1 MYFLSM
7 KIDDNNS
14 GIPLMSEQHEDIA
27 VLVEQA
33 EDMFELL
40 TRHKSWDRWV
50 IGDDLENYKMSD
62 AAMNVIEK
70 KIIDFDWS
78 YVDKYDRAIRC
89 YITRNV

>member
-14 GIPLMSEQHEDIA
+14 GIPLMSESHEDMA
-27 VLVEQA
+27 ALVEQA
-33 EDMFELL
+33 ETMFEFL

-50 IGDDLENYKMSD
+50 VADDFNSYKMSD

-70 KIIDFDWS
+70 KIIEFEWS
-78 YVDKYDRAIRC
+78 YVDKYCRTIKC